1 LKPFFGEYF
10 AGFLQEL
17 IKLPKTFTGIHVT
30 LRQLTPDTTDFRP
43 LLKEIKRSGT
53 VSGNGKEQTNCFSN
67 SQNSRPPSDIS
78 RFVAKKIIKS
88 FNTKVQDIMKKCLC
102 FPIKLEI

>member
-1 LKPFFGEYF
+1 LHTVSYSLAQVGWRSFVILYENEECLVRLQVKGDIWKTSEKRRHLKPFFGEDF
-10 AGFLQEL
+10 ADFFQEL

-53 VSGNGKEQTNCFSN
+53 VSGNSKVQTN
-67 SQNSRPPSDIS
+67 
-78 RFVAKKIIKS
+78 
-88 FNTKVQDIMKKCLC
+88 
-102 FPIKLEI
+102 